1 MRFVLILALVAAM
14 VSHAASVDGAPAGP
28 PGRVLFVGNSITAG
42 FGLSMEEAYPARI
55 QEILDSL
62 GLPYRAVNAGVSGE
76 TTSAGLRRIG
86 WLLREKV
93 AVVVI
98 ALGGNDG
105 LRGIPS
111 SLTARNL
118 RGMIDTVHAKQP
130 EARIVLAGM
139 EAPPNMGP
147 EYTSQFRGLFRTV
160 AREKSAT
167 LVPFL
172 LEGVGGVEELNLP
185 DRIHPNAEGQAV
197 IAATVWRYLEPLLR
211 GKR

>member
-1 MRFVLILALVAAM
+1 MRFVLVLALVAAM
-14 VSHAASVDGAPAGP
+14 LAHVDSVDAAQAGS

-42 FGLSMEEAYPARI
+42 FGLSMEQAYPALV
-55 QEILDSL
+55 QGILDSL
-62 GLPYRAVNAGVSGE
+62 GLPYRAVNAGLSGE
-76 TTSAGLRRIG
+76 TTSGGLRRIG

-105 LRGIPS
+105 LRGIPP

-118 RGMIDTVHAKQP
+118 RGMIDTVRAKQP
-130 EARIVLAGM
+130 EARIVLVGM

-147 EYTSQFRGLFRTV
+147 EYTSQFRSIFRTV
-160 AREKSAT
+160 AREKSVT

-172 LEGVGGVEELNLP
+172 LEGVGGVKELNLP

-211 GKR
+211 VKR